1 MPSKRTP
8 SHPKSPETA
17 DPRTKQPIDID
28 DATIDETA
36 TVEPDE
42 DLVELSNPGDDTTNA
57 DEKEPSPPKGAWR
70 GRDANRRAH
79 GSDDLK
85 A

>member
-1 MPSKRTP
+1 MPSKRPSSNRSTSDKTP
-8 SHPKSPETA
+8 P
-17 DPRTKQPIDID
+17 PRQQPIDID
-28 DATIDETA
+28 DAAIDETA

-42 DLVELSNPGDDTTNA
+42 GLVELANPDDDPA
-57 DEKEPSPPKGAWR
+57 KPGEPARPKGAWR
-70 GRDANRRAH
+70 DRDANRRAH